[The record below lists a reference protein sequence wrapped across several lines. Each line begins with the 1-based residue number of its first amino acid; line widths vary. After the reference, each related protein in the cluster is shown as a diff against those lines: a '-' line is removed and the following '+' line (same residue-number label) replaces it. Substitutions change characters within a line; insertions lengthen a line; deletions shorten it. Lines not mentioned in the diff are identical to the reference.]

1 MCASYS
7 LLAGLAFV
15 SVFVSLFVS
24 VFVSGLLAVFSLPV
38 EVVLV
43 LSVLAAAAV
52 EFAEEPEFELAPVL
66 EPVAL
71 SFL

>member
-38 EVVLV
+38 EDVLV
-43 LSVLAAAAV
+43 LSVLVVVAV
-52 EFAEEPEFELAPVL
+52 EFAEEAEFELAPVL

>member
-15 SVFVSLFVS
+15 SVFVS

-43 LSVLAAAAV
+43 LSVLVVVVV

>member
-24 VFVSGLLAVFSLPV
+24 VFVSGLLAVFSLSV

-43 LSVLAAAAV
+43 LCVLVAAAV

-66 EPVAL
+66 EPAAL